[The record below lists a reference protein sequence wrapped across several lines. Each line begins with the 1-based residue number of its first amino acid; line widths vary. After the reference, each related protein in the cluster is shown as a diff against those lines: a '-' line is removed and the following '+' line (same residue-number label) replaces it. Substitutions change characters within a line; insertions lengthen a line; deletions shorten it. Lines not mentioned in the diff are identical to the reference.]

1 MEGPFIIKTKRD
13 KTFRKFKCLNLKF
26 FSVFFSTLFLFIF
39 INESVFCQ
47 NYTAQRQKMVKEQ
60 IEARGID
67 NPDVLHAMSR
77 VEREKFVPAK
87 LRNDAYGDYPLPIG
101 EGQTISQPYIVALM
115 TQLLGPSK
123 DKKIL
128 EIGTGSGYQ
137 AAVLSEIFGE
147 VYTIE
152 ILPSLAE
159 KAQKRFKELGYLNI
173 YTKTG
178 DGYQGW
184 AEHAPYDGIIVTC
197 ASSDIPQP
205 LKDQLKVG
213 GKMVIPVGS
222 GYSQQLEV
230 VTKSKGRFVK
240 RNIVPVMFVPMK
252 NEKGEKY

>member
-1 MEGPFIIKTKRD
+1 MESPQD
-13 KTFRKFKCLNLKF
+13 KTINRDRTPKILNRLRMNF
-26 FSVFFSTLFLFIF
+26 LTATFSTFSLFLLIT
-39 INESVFCQ
+39 NEAFGQDFTV
-47 NYTAQRQKMVKEQ
+47 QRQKMVKDQ
-60 IEARGID
+60 IEARGIN
-67 NPDVLHAMSR
+67 NPDVVRAMLR

-152 ILPSLAE
+152 IIPALAE
-159 KAQKRFKELGYLNI
+159 KAKKRFKELGYLNI
-173 YTKTG
+173 HTKTG
-178 DGYQGW
+178 DGYKGW

-222 GYSQQLEV
+222 GYAQQLEV
-230 VTKSKGRFVK
+230 VTKNKGRYVK

>member
-1 MEGPFIIKTKRD
+1 MESPQD
-13 KTFRKFKCLNLKF
+13 KTINRDATFNKLKSLRIKFLTIP
-26 FSVFFSTLFLFIF
+26 FSTFTILIF
-39 INESVFCQ
+39 FN
-47 NYTAQRQKMVKEQ
+47 TAVIGQDFTVQRQKMVKDQ
-60 IEARGID
+60 IEARGIN
-67 NPDVLHAMSR
+67 NPDVLRAMLR

-87 LRNDAYGDYPLPIG
+87 LKNDAYGDYPLPIG

-152 ILPSLAE
+152 IIPSLAE
-159 KAQKRFKELGYLNI
+159 KAKKRFKELGYLNI

-222 GYSQQLEV
+222 GYAQQLEV
-230 VTKSKGRFVK
+230 VTKNKGRYVK